1 MLIKLTVRNENEKN
15 EKGGGKGREGK
26 GREGHDKKKMNLG
39 NGVREYR
46 SVIWKD
52 LKTHQLL
59 SLEKIILYFHLRPQ
73 AVVYTF

>member
-1 MLIKLTVRNENEKN
+1 
-15 EKGGGKGREGK
+15 
-26 GREGHDKKKMNLG
+26 MNLG